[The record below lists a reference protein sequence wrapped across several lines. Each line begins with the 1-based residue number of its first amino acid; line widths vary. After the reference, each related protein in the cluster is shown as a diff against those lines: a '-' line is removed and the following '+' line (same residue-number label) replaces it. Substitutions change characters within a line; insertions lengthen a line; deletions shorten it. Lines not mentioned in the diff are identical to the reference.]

1 MRNLRSEDGK
11 ARNVVAE
18 RLRLARTGVEMTQDQ
33 LSGQLAAIGVLL
45 DRVAITKIEGGTRCV
60 FDFELR
66 GLAQVLKLDPRWLLG
81 LPGGTPPVKK
91 KPGGKGRGL

>member
-11 ARNVVAE
+11 SRNVVAE
-18 RLRLARTGVEMTQDQ
+18 RLRQARQGQMTQDQ
-33 LSGQLAAIGVLL
+33 LSGQLAAVGVML

-66 GLAQVLKLDPRWLLG
+66 ALAQVLKVDVRWLLD
-81 LPGGTPPVKK
+81 LPGGTTPKSAK
-91 KPGGKGRGL
+91 GGRQ